1 MSDVTGPII
10 SSTET
15 LHEIAKAEWPK
26 SDIAFLSDILSRY
39 YRQPMPFEP
48 EVYKNVDTQPV
59 NIRLAVQNDPFFQKV
74 GRSLHALDF
83 NEIEKAKFAHEAAA
97 EMIAVFLLFEKNL
110 DVLEAVFNNPRLP
123 TKVLLDYVNLI
134 KERDIDRQDDK
145 ILRLA
150 QQTLKRRSR
159 RIVKARDILTISKG
173 PINQDRMLSLLTYA
187 MDEDPMIVKAAFNV
201 LQSLHSVFVKEMLD
215 FDDLVEKLRER
226 APRATGIDIF
236 RSLHET
242 IRQVLGFL
250 DLNQMLGGVDR
261 TDPTGAQI
269 ALRNSLRK
277 RKLWQ
282 LEKTKDDPTD
292 LFNLTVL
299 AYLHLDKDQSI
310 REQASAILQIDD
322 VIEVLDDETVPR
334 HIVHS
339 ILSLLENHPDDKIRA
354 RASEV
359 RLQEVERLNRKMK
372 EIETSINA
380 YFDVIFQSLGYS
392 RINDQKDAIQMLKG
406 AGGFLEQYAAEASHV
421 EPHTKKMV
429 TDYMQAAIQHFQTS
443 INTLYLDTKKELFA
457 ELDEIR
463 SMVRYVL
470 DLKQFRF
477 QDERQRDEDLDE
489 SLLGK
494 AVMIW
499 RTAISQYLGRI
510 KDLEEMLHMKWMK
523 LMQDAEPGKK
533 AEVMEDELHGAF
545 LEIEMMHKRNIDCK
559 LRIPCR
565 ECKRRGCASERFLI
579 QVDFM
584 LDEMISNFGHAKA

>member
-1 MSDVTGPII
+1 MTDSVKP
-10 SSTET
+10 EV
-15 LHEIAKAEWPK
+15 LQEIAKGEWSK
-26 SDIAFLSDILSRY
+26 TDIAFLSDILDRY
-39 YRQPMPFEP
+39 YRQPMPFEL
-48 EVYKNVDTQPV
+48 EVYKSVDTQPV
-59 NIRLAVQNDPFFQKV
+59 NIRVAVQNDPFFQKV
-74 GRSLHALDF
+74 GRSIHALDF
-83 NEIEKAKFAHEAAA
+83 SEVEKAKFAHDAST

-145 ILRLA
+145 ILRQA

-173 PINQDRMLSLLTYA
+173 AINQDRMLSLLVYA
-187 MDEDPMIVKAAFNV
+187 MDDDPMIVKAAFNV

-215 FDDLVEKLRER
+215 FDDLIDKLRER
-226 APRATGIDIF
+226 APHATGIDIF
-236 RSLHET
+236 NALHET
-242 IRQVLGFL
+242 VRQVLKFL
-250 DLNQMLGGVDR
+250 DVNQMLGGVDR

-269 ALRNSLRK
+269 SLRNSLRK
-277 RKLWQ
+277 RKLHQ

-299 AYLHLDKDQSI
+299 SYLHLDKDKSI
-310 REQASAILQIDD
+310 QEKAAEVLQIED
-322 VIEVLDDETVPR
+322 VIEVLEDETIPR
-334 HIVHS
+334 RIVHG
-339 ILSLLENHPDDKIRA
+339 ILDQLEKHPDETIRA
-354 RASEV
+354 KASAV
-359 RLQEVERLNRKMK
+359 RLREVERLNKKMK

-392 RINDQKDAIQMLKG
+392 RINDQKDAIQVLKG
-406 AGGFLEQYAAEASHV
+406 ANGFLEQYGSEGQHV
-421 EPHTKKMV
+421 DPQTRKIV
-429 TDYMQAAIQHFQTS
+429 ADYLHAAIQHFQNS
-443 INTLYLDTKKELFA
+443 INTLYLDTKKELFG

-477 QDERQRDEDLDE
+477 QDERQRDEELDE
-489 SLLGK
+489 SLLVK

-523 LMQDAEPGKK
+523 LMHDNEPSKK
-533 AEVMEDELHGAF
+533 TEVLEDELHGAF
-545 LEIEMMHKRNIDCK
+545 MEIEMMHKRNVDCK
-559 LRIPCR
+559 LRLPCR

-579 QVDFM
+579 QVEFM
-584 LDEMISNFGHAKA
+584 LDEMISNFQHESA